1 MASKFGFIVRGGI
14 SSKYSCI
21 TNNFILGE
29 GVSEAARLEKNI
41 AIYPRV
47 IFEENIISDEM
58 YEIISRQYD
67 DNDLNFVSK
76 DCDGYYFVNN
86 LAILQELPP
95 MIGKMFKINEL
106 AIQKKLDVIKAYQEI
121 VEIGLQIQ
129 NESIKVKYRWLNIYL
144 GRVLFNEKYQQN
156 IINIYTN

>member
-1 MASKFGFIVRGGI
+1 MLYLQFLIKEIPAKV
-14 SSKYSCI
+14 
-21 TNNFILGE
+21 NFILGE

-76 DCDGYYFVNN
+76 DCDGYYFVNY

-95 MIGKMFKINEL
+95 MIGKMFKINEDKINEL
-106 AIQKKLDVIKAYQEI
+106 INNKKIVRNNIQ
-121 VEIGLQIQ
+121 
-129 NESIKVKYRWLNIYL
+129 SSSFMR
-144 GRVLFNEKYQQN
+144 
-156 IINIYTN
+156 

>member
-1 MASKFGFIVRGGI
+1 
-14 SSKYSCI
+14 
-21 TNNFILGE
+21 
-29 GVSEAARLEKNI
+29 
-41 AIYPRV
+41 
-47 IFEENIISDEM
+47 
-58 YEIISRQYD
+58 
-67 DNDLNFVSK
+67 
-76 DCDGYYFVNN
+76 
-86 LAILQELPP
+86 

>member
-1 MASKFGFIVRGGI
+1 
-14 SSKYSCI
+14 
-21 TNNFILGE
+21 
-29 GVSEAARLEKNI
+29 
-41 AIYPRV
+41 
-47 IFEENIISDEM
+47 
-58 YEIISRQYD
+58 
-67 DNDLNFVSK
+67 
-76 DCDGYYFVNN
+76 
-86 LAILQELPP
+86 

-156 IINIYTN
+156 IINIYTNKI

>member
-1 MASKFGFIVRGGI
+1 
-14 SSKYSCI
+14 
-21 TNNFILGE
+21 
-29 GVSEAARLEKNI
+29 
-41 AIYPRV
+41 
-47 IFEENIISDEM
+47 
-58 YEIISRQYD
+58 
-67 DNDLNFVSK
+67 
-76 DCDGYYFVNN
+76 
-86 LAILQELPP
+86 

-144 GRVLFNEKYQQN
+144 GRVLLNEKYQQN

>member
-1 MASKFGFIVRGGI
+1 
-14 SSKYSCI
+14 
-21 TNNFILGE
+21 
-29 GVSEAARLEKNI
+29 
-41 AIYPRV
+41 
-47 IFEENIISDEM
+47 M

-76 DCDGYYFVNN
+76 DCDGYYFVNY

>member
-1 MASKFGFIVRGGI
+1 
-14 SSKYSCI
+14 
-21 TNNFILGE
+21 
-29 GVSEAARLEKNI
+29 
-41 AIYPRV
+41 
-47 IFEENIISDEM
+47 
-58 YEIISRQYD
+58 
-67 DNDLNFVSK
+67 
-76 DCDGYYFVNN
+76 
-86 LAILQELPP
+86 
-95 MIGKMFKINEL
+95 MIGKMFKINEDKINEL